1 MTKPIAPFVT
11 VVIPALNEAQRIEA
25 CLESVLAQ
33 DYPLDRL
40 EVLVVDGRSTDATRE
55 KVAAFADRHPLV
67 RLVDNPK
74 RIQAVAFNLGVREAR
89 GDVIVRL
96 DAHASYSQDYVRRCV
111 EVLDET
117 GAANVGGVWET
128 VPGAGSLVARSIAL
142 LCTLRFGIGG
152 ARFRV
157 GGEAGPTDTV
167 PFGAFQR
174 ETFEK
179 VGLLDERL
187 VRGEDNE
194 FNARIRQQGLT
205 VYFDPRIRCAY
216 YARATVWGFMKQ
228 LFGNGLYHILTIRV
242 NFGGCSLRHFVPLV
256 FVCTLLA
263 ALVAGFFWIPA
274 WGAGAAVLGLYL
286 VVDVAASLMAAREHG
301 WRFLAV
307 LPWLYFVTHLTYGFG
322 TLVGV
327 FRFGLGPVGPAEGK
341 G

>member
-55 KVAAFADRHPLV
+55 KVAAFAERHPLV

-96 DAHASYSQDYVRRCV
+96 DVHASYSQDYVRRCV

-142 LCTLRFGIGG
+142 ACTQRFGFGG

-157 GGEAGPTDTV
+157 GGEAGPVDTV
-167 PFGAFQR
+167 PFGAFRR

-179 VGLLDERL
+179 VGLLYERL

-194 FNARIRQQGLT
+194 FNARIRRCGMT
-205 VYFDPRIRCAY
+205 VYFDPRIRCTY
-216 YARATVWGFMKQ
+216 YARPTFRGFMKQ
-228 LFGNGLYHILTIRV
+228 LFGNGLYHILTLRV
-242 NFGGCSLRHFVPLV
+242 NPRGCSPRHFVPLV

-263 ALVAGFFWIPA
+263 ARVAGFFWIPA
-274 WGAGAAVLGLYL
+274 WGAG
-286 VVDVAASLMAAREHG
+286 HG
-301 WRFLAV
+301 S
-307 LPWLYFVTHLTYGFG
+307 G
-322 TLVGV
+322 
-327 FRFGLGPVGPAEGK
+327 EGNAHCA
-341 G
+341 